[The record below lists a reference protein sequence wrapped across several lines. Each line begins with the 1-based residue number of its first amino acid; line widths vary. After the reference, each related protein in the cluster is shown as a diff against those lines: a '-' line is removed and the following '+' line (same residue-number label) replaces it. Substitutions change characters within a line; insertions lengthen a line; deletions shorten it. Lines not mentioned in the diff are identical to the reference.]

1 MSNGYEMYTCLMDVA
16 VTDLRAHLR
25 DWLAVAQDGRE
36 VVITDRGVPVA
47 RLLGLDT
54 TPTIE
59 RLTGEGLIGQPAEPR
74 RPAVGSRSRPR
85 PRRPLADR
93 VSDDRR

>member
-1 MSNGYEMYTCLMDVA
+1 MDVA

-25 DWLAVAQDGRE
+25 DWLALARDGRE
-36 VVITDRGVPVA
+36 VVVTDRGVPVA
-47 RLLGLDT
+47 RLVGLAT

-59 RLTGEGLIGQPAEPR
+59 RLTGEGVIASPAEAR
-74 RPAVGSRSRPR
+74 RPVAGDRPRPR

-93 VSDDRR
+93 LSDDRR